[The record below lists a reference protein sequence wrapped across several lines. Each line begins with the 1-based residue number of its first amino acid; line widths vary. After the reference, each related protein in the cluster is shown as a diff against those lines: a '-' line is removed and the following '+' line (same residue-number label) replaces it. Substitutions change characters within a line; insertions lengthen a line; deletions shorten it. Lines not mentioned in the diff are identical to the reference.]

1 MDRFELMSVFV
12 AVVEGGSLSA
22 AARRR
27 NSSLATVSRQLA
39 TLEEHVGARLI
50 ERTTRQMNP
59 TESGR
64 TFFER
69 CKRILGD
76 VEEAETALSSVRSVP
91 SGVLTVSA
99 PILFGDRY
107 LAPLLAEFLRHFP
120 KTSVEL
126 SLLDRYVNLVEEVVD
141 VALRIGALTD
151 SSLVARRLGAFR
163 RVVCAAPDYLHRRGE
178 PRSPSDLSGHDCILF
193 TALVDATNWH
203 FAGPDG
209 REVIVRVGGR
219 LTANNADAAL
229 HAALGGAG
237 LVLAPSWQV
246 RDHVRAGRLKAILR
260 AYELPE
266 IPIHVLYPQARL
278 LSAKVRAFVDFLTE
292 AWRAEDFARLDP
304 PP

>member
-1 MDRFELMSVFV
+1 MGVFV

-27 NSSLATVSRQLA
+27 NTSLATISRQLA
-39 TLEEHVGARLI
+39 TLEDHVGARLI

-64 TFFER
+64 TYFER
-69 CKRILGD
+69 CKRILGE
-76 VEEAETALSSVRSVP
+76 VEEAEGALSSVRSVP
-91 SGVLTVSA
+91 SGVLAVSA

-107 LAPLLAEFLRHFP
+107 LAPLLPEFLRRFS
-120 KTSVEL
+120 KVSVEL
-126 SLLDRYVNLVEEVVD
+126 SLLDRYVNLVEEAID
-141 VALRIGALTD
+141 VAIRIGMLTD

-163 RVVCAAPDYLHRRGE
+163 RVVCAAPDYLHRLGE
-178 PRSPSDLSGHDCILF
+178 PRSPSDLSDHDCILF
-193 TALVDATNWH
+193 TALVDATHWH
-203 FAGPDG
+203 FLGPDG
-209 REVIVRVGGR
+209 RETNVRVGGR
-219 LTANNADAAL
+219 LAANNADAAL

-246 RDHVRAGRLKAILR
+246 RDHVRAGRLKVVLR
-260 AYELPE
+260 AYEPPE
-266 IPIHVLYPQARL
+266 IPIHILYPQARL
-278 LSAKVRAFVDFLTE
+278 LSAKVRAFIDFLTE